1 MHSPDNSKEVSM
13 KRWVK
18 ILENIFVSVTFAE
31 MDEPHASREIPD
43 MNAVYSPDGWG
54 DGCVRVPVGDGG

>member
-1 MHSPDNSKEVSM
+1 M